1 MDGRRMAV
9 NAWEEGQLGM
19 NEVFSSFGNGG
30 ATNWKT
36 LALNSSEQIQ
46 NLQKPK
52 VTDCTANGLLHRGD
66 EGPPAQRCNFTIVL
80 PLIVNLKFV
89 KVIYQCDFHSVLLAL
104 ATSSSAFSLTPNQH

>member
-1 MDGRRMAV
+1 MDVRRMAA

-52 VTDCTANGLLHRGD
+52 GKLLSFLSLSLGF
-66 EGPPAQRCNFTIVL
+66 C
-80 PLIVNLKFV
+80 
-89 KVIYQCDFHSVLLAL
+89 
-104 ATSSSAFSLTPNQH
+104 SS